1 MPAMTNPETGETKE
15 ISMEEFLKM
24 MRSGNGSIQQVVKH
38 ADGTTSSTTV
48 YGNVADDGL
57 DRSVN
62 IFVDKF
68 FHCYTTYHLL
78 LIIFYIMM
86 G

>member
-1 MPAMTNPETGETKE
+1 MPTMTNPETGETKE
-15 ISMEEFLKM
+15 ISTEEFMKM
-24 MRSGNGSIQQVVKH
+24 MRSGNGILQQVVKH

-48 YGNVADDGL
+48 YGNVAADGL

-62 IFVDKF
+62 IFVDKESF
-68 FHCYTTYHLL
+68 NAFLMKKIKKLT
-78 LIIFYIMM
+78 